1 MLVYGFIGDESGFLE
16 IENKLQD
23 MQKIV
28 GGRMERISLTEGIDL
43 IVNEE
48 YLFNGSGLRLFIFE
62 NGEISNVVM
71 GNCFVCRNDKRGN
84 FTDIK
89 REDIQILNK
98 MLLHINCDELK
109 MLAAFYLYSMQ

>member
-1 MLVYGFIGDESGFLE
+1 MLVYGFIGDESGFME
-16 IENKLQD
+16 IENKLQA

-48 YLFNGSGLRLFIFE
+48 YLFNGSKPRVMIFE
-62 NGEISNVVM
+62 NGEVVNIVM
-71 GNCFVCRNDKRGN
+71 GDCFVCRNDSKGN

-89 REDIQILNK
+89 REDISILEEY
-98 MLLHINCDELK
+98 LLHIDCDELK